1 MNYLNDSLGYKI
13 FRFFNYIILSLVVV
27 VTFVPFLNII
37 AQSFSSEAA
46 ISAGDVFLWPSDFN
60 FDTYKAIMANGRFW
74 INYRNTIVYTVLGT
88 IIAMCLTTTFA
99 YVLAKPSRKLKG
111 RSFWIGFAVFTMF
124 FSGGII
130 PTYILYNNTL
140 GITNTIWAV
149 VLPGVLSIYNMLIM
163 KSFFEALPEALE
175 EAAAIDGMS
184 TYGIFLKIILPLSKP
199 VLATMILFYAV
210 AFWNSWWPA
219 FMYLNDW
226 KLYPIT
232 LFLRNLIS
240 GATAS
245 GEAAAGEAADSA
257 QIAANIRSVAMVLS
271 ILPIITVYPFVQK
284 YFVSGIMLGSVKQ

>member
-1 MNYLNDSLGYKI
+1 MKHLNDTIGYRV
-13 FRFFNYIILSLVVV
+13 FRVFNYIFMVLVVI

-46 ISAGDVFLWPSDFN
+46 ISAGEVFLWPKDFN
-60 FDTYKAIMANGRFW
+60 IDTYRSIMANERFW
-74 INYRNTIVYTVLGT
+74 VSYRNTILYTVLGT
-88 IIAMCLTTTFA
+88 LLAMCVTTILA
-99 YVLAKPSRKLKG
+99 YVLSKPSRRLKG

-149 VLPGVLSIYNMLIM
+149 ILPLILSIYNMLIM
-163 KSFFEALPEALE
+163 KSFFEAMPEALE
-175 EAAAIDGMS
+175 EAASIDGMS
-184 TYGIFLKIILPLSKP
+184 TYGIFFKIVLPLSTP

-210 AFWNSWWPA
+210 SFWNSWFQA

-226 KLYPIT
+226 QLYPIS

-240 GATAS
+240 GATAT
-245 GEAAAGEAADSA
+245 GEAAAGEAAESA
-257 QIAANIRSVAMVLS
+257 QIASNIRSVAMFLS
-271 ILPIITVYPFVQK
+271 ILPIITIYPFVQK

>member
-111 RSFWIGFAVFTMF
+111 RGFWIGFAVFTMF